1 MKPEIYAL
9 MGFMNKQMELMN
21 DMVDRIEDF
30 MKSGKMDR
38 ISTVYLAYEVHNY
51 YCALEDIL
59 KEIASVFE
67 NSVTDPSRYHAELL
81 KRMNIDIP
89 GIRKAFLSDETY
101 RLLDELRRFRHV
113 FRHSYTYELDP
124 ERVQHVCKITLN
136 VHKLLEKDVEE
147 FKRFLLDVVEE

>member
-9 MGFMNKQMELMN
+9 MGFMDKQMKLMN
-21 DMVDRIEDF
+21 DMANRIEDF

-38 ISTVYLAYEVHNY
+38 ISTVYLAYKVHNY

-67 NSVTDPSRYHAELL
+67 NSGTDPSRYHAELL

-101 RLLDELRRFRHV
+101 HNTTHARKLRDLSRR
-113 FRHSYTYELDP
+113 
-124 ERVQHVCKITLN
+124 
-136 VHKLLEKDVEE
+136 
-147 FKRFLLDVVEE
+147 